1 VETRAETI
9 QILSQIQTE
18 INKAIGESQAQVAQS
33 QNELNATKLEAAEPL
48 HRTFQELESVRN

>member
-1 VETRAETI
+1 METRAETI

-33 QNELNATKLEAAEPL
+33 QNELNATKDIP
-48 HRTFQELESVRN
+48 RTRVRKESMPV